1 MNDDLPEGFQVE
13 QMGSDLPAGFQVEQM
28 GEEGEQELTWGEV
41 GRQALSNAPSD
52 ALGVAYGMAK
62 MASSPITEGLKAGY
76 ALGSDPKAREG
87 LVEHYG
93 NYLSVPGIKKNLAE
107 RPVSSALDVATI
119 VTPVKGLGGV
129 RAASPASKLKTIPQ
143 LKEAGGAA
151 LNVARDSGVYF
162 TKDFV
167 QPLGDT
173 LRGLAYQGGFR
184 PGRKGTAELADIMT
198 DVEKMSD
205 KPWGF
210 REIRELEQDLNDAWL
225 TAKKSGKDTVAGIA
239 GRQRAAVRQFMEKV
253 EEGNTDGLYATGDLT
268 PDQAAGLHQEG
279 LKLYATAKRGQRAE
293 TLRNLAENDA
303 SQFSMSGVAN
313 SIRKQARQVL
323 REHHKGKPTGFNAR
337 DLEIMKTLRDGRLAD
352 WVLTEARRYSG
363 AVGTLIGAQL
373 GGPIGA
379 GVGWAAGRGVSK
391 AADKIAMQRL
401 NRFIETIQGEGTE
414 RLQGLLGE
422 AAHQHLVGTPR
433 GKATVTRFIK
443 SIGTTGAKAAGK
455 SLALVLA
462 QEVKRPDLAP
472 RIESE
477 LSKLIE
483 EIQGSVESQAQPDQQ
498 Q

>member
-1 MNDDLPEGFQVE
+1 MVIPLPANDGWVDVPQSGNDDGWVDVTSGP
-13 QMGSDLPAGFQVEQM
+13 DD
-28 GEEGEQELTWGEV
+28 ELTWGQV
-41 GRQALSNAPSD
+41 GQQALTNAPSD
-52 ALGVAYGMAK
+52 FMGTALGVAQQI
-62 MASSPITEGLKAGY
+62 ASPGGGAQAGF
-76 ALGSDPKAREG
+76 ALATDPQAREG
-87 LVEHYG
+87 LAEHYG

-107 RPVSSALDVATI
+107 RPITSALDVATI
-119 VTPVKGLGGV
+119 ATPVKLGG
-129 RAASPASKLKTIPQ
+129 AAKVAGPKLKTIQQ
-143 LKEAGGAA
+143 LKEGGGAA

-173 LRGLAYQGGFR
+173 LTGLAYQGGFR
-184 PGRKGTAELADIMT
+184 PGRRGTADLADIMS

-225 TAKKSGKDTVAGIA
+225 TAKKTGKDTVAGIA

-253 EEGNTDGLYATGDLT
+253 EDGNTEGLYATGDLT
-268 PDQAAGLHQEG
+268 PDQAAGLHQDG

-313 SIRKQARQVL
+313 SIRKQARQIL
-323 REHHKGKPTGFNAR
+323 RAHYKGKPTGFDAN
-337 DLEIMKTLRDGRLAD
+337 DLETMKILRDGRLTD

-363 AVGTLIGAQL
+363 SVGTLIGATL

-379 GVGWAAGRGVSK
+379 GVGWAMGRGVSN

-401 NRFIETIQGEGTE
+401 NRFIETIQSQGTE
-414 RLQGLLGE
+414 RLQELLGE
-422 AAHQHLVGTPR
+422 SAHQHLVGTPR
-433 GKATVTRFIK
+433 GKATVGRFIK
-443 SIGTTGAKAAGK
+443 SIGTVGAKAAGK

-483 EIQGSVESQAQPDQQ
+483 EIQESMESQAKENP
-498 Q
+498 